1 MYCFDKFDP
10 LEGDVPLYPFFGL
23 FDVAWKARKFLK
35 GLSKDQILWIEHDV
49 DYQIERVRDL
59 FREVALEGIDSHNE
73 PALEE
78 FEEQYEEPSK
88 VEALSFAT
96 DVGWGPTSPEE
107 PGSCPAKCAAVLT
120 LMLVADCV
128 ETLECPE
135 EDLGFSDDGPVAAR
149 LISAANSAFDAALAL
164 GLALKYERDI
174 QITNEMEVDM
184 EQLVADLNS
193 DRARR
198 AAHRKHGPTNLAKA
212 FVIAEWSKHKSA
224 YSENKSAFAR
234 DYVRR
239 VHNEYQVSITEKQ
252 MREVWLKDTLPA
264 SKPDG
269 LPASGE

>member
-1 MYCFDKFDP
+1 MTCFEKFDP
-10 LEGDVPLYPFFGL
+10 LEGDVPIYPFFEL

-35 GLSKDQILWIEHDV
+35 GLSTDQILGIEHDV
-49 DYQIERVRDL
+49 ECQIERVRDL
-59 FREVALEGIDSHNE
+59 FREVALEQIDSNNE
-73 PALEE
+73 AALDD
-78 FEEQYEEPSK
+78 FEEQYEGPSK

-96 DVGWGPTSPEE
+96 DVGWGPLAPDE

-135 EDLGFSDDGPVAAR
+135 EDLGFSEDGPVAAR
-149 LISAANSAFDAALAL
+149 LISAANSAFDAALAF
-164 GLALKYERDI
+164 GLALKYERHI
-174 QITNEMEVDM
+174 EITNEMEVDI
-184 EQLVADLNS
+184 EQLLADFNK
-193 DRARR
+193 DKARR
-198 AAHRKHGPTNLAKA
+198 AALRKHAPTNRAKA
-212 FVIAEWSKHKSA
+212 FVVAEWAKHKSA

-252 MREVWLKDTLPA
+252 MREVWLKDTPSA

-269 LPASGE
+269 VPADG